1 MFQSARHIPHVLHAE
16 RAVDRAARR
25 GRRRPVRGG
34 LAAQRAQPRAPV
46 AQRRAAPRLQ
56 RRALLHQTSAPGQG
70 QKLTKRPIMSGR
82 VACSEGI
89 QFSCRNTRFS
99 LLANDATSDFFGIFP
114 VIFQ

>member
-34 LAAQRAQPRAPV
+34 LAAQRAEPRPPP
-46 AQRRAAPRLQ
+46 AQRRPAPRLQ

-70 QKLTKRPIMSGR
+70 QKLTKRPIMSERR
-82 VACSEGI
+82 VFGMDTI
-89 QFSCRNTRFS
+89 FMQKHS
-99 LLANDATSDFFGIFP
+99 LFATSQRCD
-114 VIFQ
+114 